1 MCIAHACSF
10 STMAPCC
17 QPVASKNR
25 IPCLLLLCWQKTSS
39 LCLLMNVIG
48 ACCNPH
54 NTQVA
59 RHDILDEAGEEE
71 KIVPG
76 EDESEYELDK
86 DVADHRE
93 L

>member
-1 MCIAHACSF
+1 
-10 STMAPCC
+10 
-17 QPVASKNR
+17 
-25 IPCLLLLCWQKTSS
+25 
-39 LCLLMNVIG
+39 MNVIG

-59 RHDILDEAGEEE
+59 RRDILDEAGEEE

-93 L
+93 LWAYNTRELLVLQTCLHVRGTIF

>member
-1 MCIAHACSF
+1 MPAASPRWPHAVS
-10 STMAPCC
+10 
-17 QPVASKNR
+17 
-25 IPCLLLLCWQKTSS
+25 LWQVKAESPAYYFCAGKRHPA
-39 LCLLMNVIG
+39 CLLMNVIG
-48 ACCNPH
+48 ACFNPH

-76 EDESEYELDK
+76 EDESEYEKDK

>member
-1 MCIAHACSF
+1 
-10 STMAPCC
+10 
-17 QPVASKNR
+17 
-25 IPCLLLLCWQKTSS
+25 
-39 LCLLMNVIG
+39 MNVIG